1 MDDAFESGSNGD
13 GDLEYPVDLNK
24 LLILTVEQGSSDLH
38 LTAGAPPTA
47 RTYGKLIPFD
57 LPKLSPEDVEN
68 LVLPVIDPQQ
78 RQEFLEKWELDF
90 SYSIDGLSRFRGNI
104 MRQRGSIAVALRVIP
119 YQIPSLDSLNLPDC
133 IIELCNLPRGLI
145 LVTGATGSGKST
157 TLAAMINYINET
169 RGVNIVTVEQP
180 IEFLHQHK
188 KSIVKQREVG
198 SDTHSFGDA
207 LKHVLRH
214 DPDVILIGEMRDVE
228 SISIA
233 LTAAETGH
241 LVLSTLHTQTAPLA
255 VHRIID
261 VFQEHMQNQVRQQLA
276 DALQGIISQ
285 QLLPRADDQGMAMAA
300 EVLLANSAVRNMIRD
315 EKEYQ
320 LYTVIQT
327 AYNQGMRT
335 MDQALAELYR
345 EGKVTREMAFSHC
358 VSQPELERLLGKSI
372 ISRKV

>member
-1 MDDAFESGSNGD
+1 MNIRLNGD
-13 GDLEYPVDLNK
+13 STVSQQDYPVDLNK
-24 LLILTVEQGSSDLH
+24 LLILTVENGASDLH
-38 LTAGAPPTA
+38 LTAGAPPVC
-47 RTYGKLIPFD
+47 RTYGKLTPFD
-57 LPKLSPEDVEN
+57 YPELRPRDIEN
-68 LVLPVIDPQQ
+68 LVYPILDQQ
-78 RQEFLEKWELDF
+78 QYQMFMENWELDF
-90 SYSIDGLSRFRGNI
+90 SYSIEGLSRFRGNI

-119 YQIPSLDSLNLPDC
+119 YQVPSIDSLNLPAC
-133 IIELCNLPRGLI
+133 ITELCNLPRGLI
-145 LVTGATGSGKST
+145 LVTGPTGSGKST
-157 TLAAMINYINET
+157 TLAAMINHINEN
-169 RGVNIVTVEQP
+169 RSVNIVTVEQP
-180 IEFLHQHK
+180 IEFLHRHK

-285 QLLPRADDQGMAMAA
+285 QLLPHPDGQGMSMAA

-327 AYNQGMRT
+327 GHKQGMRT
-335 MDQALAELYR
+335 MDQALAELYM
-345 EGKVTREMAFSHC
+345 EGKITKEMALTRS

-372 ISRKV
+372 KSRKV

>member
-1 MDDAFESGSNGD
+1 VNIRLNGD
-13 GDLEYPVDLNK
+13 STVSQQDYPVDLNK
-24 LLILTVEQGSSDLH
+24 LLILTVENGASDLH
-38 LTAGAPPTA
+38 LTAGAPPVC
-47 RTYGKLIPFD
+47 RTYGKLTPFD
-57 LPKLSPEDVEN
+57 YPELRPRDIEN
-68 LVLPVIDPQQ
+68 LVYPILDQQ
-78 RQEFLEKWELDF
+78 QYQMFMENWELDF
-90 SYSIDGLSRFRGNI
+90 SYSIEGLSRFRGNI

-119 YQIPSLDSLNLPDC
+119 YQVPSIDSLNLPAC
-133 IIELCNLPRGLI
+133 ITELCNLPRGLI
-145 LVTGATGSGKST
+145 LVTGPTGSGKST
-157 TLAAMINYINET
+157 TLAAMINHINEN
-169 RGVNIVTVEQP
+169 RSVNIVTVEQP
-180 IEFLHQHK
+180 IEFLHRHK

-285 QLLPRADDQGMAMAA
+285 QLLPHPDGQGMSMAA

-327 AYNQGMRT
+327 GHKQGMRT
-335 MDQALAELYR
+335 MDQALAELYM
-345 EGKVTREMAFSHC
+345 EGKITKEMALTRS

-372 ISRKV
+372 KSRKV

>member
-1 MDDAFESGSNGD
+1 MNNVPNSNSTVSQQ
-13 GDLEYPVDLNK
+13 EYPVDLDK
-24 LLILTVEQGSSDLH
+24 LLTLTVQQSASDLH

-57 LPKLSPEDVEN
+57 LPRLSPNDVEN
-68 LVLPVIDPQQ
+68 LVYPILDQQ
-78 RQEFLEKWELDF
+78 QYQMFMENWELDF

-104 MRQRGSIAVALRVIP
+104 MRQRGSLAVALRVIP
-119 YQIPSLDSLNLPDC
+119 YQIPALDSLNLPAC
-133 IIELCNLPRGLI
+133 ITELCNLPRGLI
-145 LVTGATGSGKST
+145 LVTGPTGSGKST
-157 TLAAMINYINET
+157 TLAAMINYINEN
-169 RGVNIVTVEQP
+169 RSLNIVTVEQP
-180 IEFLHQHK
+180 IEFLHRHK

-285 QLLPRADDQGMAMAA
+285 QLLPHPDGQGMSMAA

-327 AYNQGMRT
+327 GHKQGMRT

-345 EGKVTREMAFSHC
+345 EGKVSREMAFTRC

-372 ISRKV
+372 TSRKV